1 MRTVNKNKQRLK
13 YALYK
18 GVAVPEVMRDR
29 NGEPMVD
36 DDGNFIY
43 DDTSTSDILYEK
55 PVDFFGN
62 IAFSK
67 GSGEAESVAFGVS
80 LADYDSTLVMKLGE
94 IPIDETSIIFKDS
107 VPEYDASG
115 SLKRD
120 SADFTVV
127 KVMPSLNM
135 VTYLLKRIVKN
146 G

>member
-29 NGEPMVD
+29 NGDPMVD

-80 LADYDSTLVMKLGE
+80 LADYDSTLVMNLGE

-115 SLKRD
+115 NLKRD